1 MHQATSK
8 TTKRTPRMS
17 PLLKKL
23 TRMEEKARQLM
34 DGLAAGEK
42 LAANLAYQT
51 LNMLLGDQQGRV
63 GQLSDGL
70 AAAKKLASGLWYEI
84 WRLRKEEGER
94 MAREGNKGKGKK

>member
-23 TRMEEKARQLM
+23 TRMEENARQLM

-42 LAANLAYQT
+42 LAANLAYQ
-51 LNMLLGDQQGRV
+51 MLLGDQQGRV

-84 WRLRKEEGER
+84 WRLRKEEGDR